1 MTARERIHALVD
13 DLPEEEVPATLRIVE
28 HLHELKGL
36 GAKALQVIAQELSKA
51 GYQGTPDEVEDIF
64 QEALLSMYRYSGKGQ
79 KPNSVSA
86 YFLTVCRN
94 AARRHLEKEIRVERT
109 QRELESDPVLV
120 ALREAPLDDEPLTD
134 EDLTALEEARE
145 DVAQGRLISHDEVR
159 RRFLGDR

>member
-1 MTARERIHALVD
+1 MTAKERIHALVD
-13 DLPEEEVPATLRIVE
+13 DLPEEEVHATLGFVE

-36 GAKALQVIAQELSKA
+36 HAKAFRVIAQELKRAS
-51 GYQGTPDEVEDIF
+51 YQETPTVVEDVF
-64 QEALLSMYRYSGKGQ
+64 QDALLSMCRYYGKGR
-79 KPNSVSA
+79 KPKSVSA

-94 AARRHLEKEIRVERT
+94 AARRYLKKEIQVERS

-134 EDLTALEEARE
+134 EDLAALEEARK

-159 RRFLGDR
+159 RRFLGDQ